1 MENNAPNQGLPLVF
15 MYEGRIY
22 SKEVSGSYHI
32 FLTTTSRTPSNSI
45 DAISIDQA
53 KKIFADSKF
62 ISSIIVLTNDVNL
75 KV

>member
-32 FLTTTSRTPSNSI
+32 FLTTTPRTPGNSI
-45 DAISIDQA
+45 GAISIAQA
-53 KKIFADSKF
+53 REIFTDTKF
-62 ISSIIVLTNDVNL
+62 ISSIIVLTNNVNL
-75 KV
+75 KI